1 MSKSH
6 FFLSKYPRK
15 SKAYQRRKKN
25 HKLSKC
31 HAHEIHKRVTV
42 LCMQSQDCKR
52 LLGGCQHSLP
62 DGILVITLVFKVS
75 SLSSFWP
82 SHVHYFVITL
92 ALILSSLSSKDCWV
106 VANIVCQMA
115 TQLNHPCHHF
125 GQHIVITFGPH
136 IATLVTTLVSIFS

>member
-1 MSKSH
+1 M
-6 FFLSKYPRK
+6 
-15 SKAYQRRKKN
+15 
-25 HKLSKC
+25 
-31 HAHEIHKRVTV
+31 

-136 IATLVTTLVSIFS
+136 IILTSLLSLFLLFCHHCHHYSHYFVIFDITILVILSSLSPSSPDHHRPC